1 MALTQKQLALLD
13 SCPILKEF
21 KDWFMAIDAENEPQ
35 QIKKYY
41 FKSYGDSAGSEYLA
55 TGTAKTTGVTDNGYS
70 QVVVLTNSSTAMDF
84 VGFKYWVISTAL
96 PSGENLYQ
104 LYESAGTS
112 GTGMYVKI
120 SETPF
125 EEEEE

>member
-21 KDWFMAIDAENEPQ
+21 KDWFIAMDNENEPQ
-35 QIKKYY
+35 PIKRYY
-41 FKSYGDSAGSEYLA
+41 FLSYGDSAGEQPLDK
-55 TGTAKTTGVTDNGYS
+55 GTAKTTGVTQNGYS
-70 QVVVLTNSSTAMDF
+70 QIVVLTNEEHQDF
-84 VGFKYWVISTAL
+84 VGLKYWVVSNAL

-104 LYESAGTS
+104 LYSDAGTT

-120 SETPF
+120 STKPF
-125 EEEEE
+125 EEE

>member
-21 KDWFMAIDAENEPQ
+21 KDWFMAIDAENEPEA
-35 QIKKYY
+35 IKRYY
-41 FKSYGDSAGSEYLA
+41 FLSYGDSTGSESLA
-55 TGTAKTTGVTDNGYS
+55 HGTARTTGVTDNGYS
-70 QVVVLTNSSTAMDF
+70 QITVTTNSVDGF
-84 VGFKYWVISTAL
+84 VGNKYWVISTAKTD
-96 PSGENLYQ
+96 GTLYQ